1 MLARSVRRL
10 LDRVGSAAPVA
21 VPAEP
26 AAAVP
31 APAPPGPQAE
41 APLGEAINELENDV
55 VAAMRRLNDGLDR
68 AEEFSARSEARS
80 REIHGGMA
88 ELRDV
93 TFTASANSSALASA
107 TLQVSEA
114 AERVGASMT
123 GARDMLDAA
132 ATRAAE
138 ATQMMS
144 DLALATSEIRS
155 IVDAIAEI
163 ARQTNL
169 LALNATIEAARAGEA
184 GRGFGVVAQEVKSLS
199 LEVREAVDD
208 IRGRVDRLNQTAQG
222 SAAFVS
228 DAFRLVGDVNPVM
241 ATIGEASHEQAA
253 AAAELT
259 RSAEVTARF
268 IETVQHR
275 VSDIDRVA
283 LAAADESAG
292 ARRALSEGARQADGL
307 LERFVPTL
315 RQTVFADRRR
325 HDRFPAEF
333 PVTLKVAGEVFALQ
347 TIDLGCGGT
356 LLSGGEDLRLPVGA
370 RGELTIDGLP
380 ALACR
385 VKARSD
391 LGLHIAFEIAFDADD
406 GQGQAALRQRLAEVE
421 DGYRPLIERAQLF
434 SRQVA
439 LLFEDA
445 LSQRRLSED
454 ELFDTDY
461 AALPDTEPRQ
471 FTNRALP
478 VLQAILP
485 PALAE
490 ALRSDS
496 RLVFTVAIDRNGYIP
511 VHHPQ
516 YSLPQRPG
524 DRDWDPAYSRDRRIF
539 DDRAGI
545 MAARSTRPFLVQSY
559 HRDMGEAGTQ
569 LMREVDAPLRVNGR
583 HWGGVRM
590 AYRM

>member
-10 LDRVGSAAPVA
+10 LGRVGPA
-21 VPAEP
+21 VPVAEP
-26 AAAVP
+26 AASPPEP
-31 APAPPGPQAE
+31 AQPAPQAE
-41 APLGEAINELENDV
+41 APLGEAVNELENDV

-88 ELRDV
+88 ELREV

-107 TLQVSEA
+107 TVQVSEA
-114 AERVGASMT
+114 AERVGVSMM

-138 ATQMMS
+138 ATRMMS
-144 DLALATSEIRS
+144 DLTLATSEIRS

-199 LEVREAVDD
+199 LEVRDAVED

-222 SAAFVS
+222 SATFVS
-228 DAFRLVGDVNPVM
+228 DAFRLVSDVNPVM

-253 AAAELT
+253 AAAELS

-275 VSDIDRVA
+275 VSDVDRVA

-315 RQTVFADRRR
+315 RQALFADRRR
-325 HDRFPAEF
+325 HDRFPAEL
-333 PVTLKVAGEVFALQ
+333 PARLVVAGASHALQ
-347 TIDLGCGGT
+347 TIDLGFGGA
-356 LLSGGEDLRLPVGA
+356 LLSGGEALGLPVGA
-370 RGELTIDGLP
+370 SGEIVIDGLP
-380 ALACR
+380 PLTCR
-385 VKARSD
+385 LKAKSE
-391 LGLHIAFEIAFDADD
+391 LGLHIAFDAEDSE
-406 GQGQAALRQRLAEVE
+406 GHRALNQRLAEVE

-434 SRQVA
+434 SRQIA

-454 ELFDTDY
+454 VLFDTDY
-461 AALPDTEPRQ
+461 VALPDTEPRQ
-471 FTNRALP
+471 FQNRALSILQAMLPP
-478 VLQAILP
+478 VLAET
-485 PALAE
+485 LA
-490 ALRSDS
+490 SDS
-496 RLVFTVAIDRNGYIP
+496 RLVFAVAIDRNGYIP

-516 YSLPQRPG
+516 YSQPQRPG

-559 HRDMGEAGTQ
+559 HRDMGAAGTQ
-569 LMREVDAPLRVNGR
+569 LVREVDAPLRINGR

>member
-10 LDRVGSAAPVA
+10 LGRDGPAAPVA
-21 VPAEP
+21 GPAEP
-26 AAAVP
+26 LP
-31 APAPPGPQAE
+31 APAQPAPQVE
-41 APLGEAINELENDV
+41 PPLGEAINELENDV

-88 ELRDV
+88 DLRDV

-107 TLQVSEA
+107 TVQVSEA
-114 AERVGASMT
+114 AERVGASMM

-199 LEVREAVDD
+199 LEVRDAVAD

-228 DAFRLVGDVNPVM
+228 DAFRLVSDVNPVM

-253 AAAELT
+253 AAAELS

-315 RQTVFADRRR
+315 RQTLFADRRR

-333 PVTLKVAGEVFALQ
+333 SARLAVAGEDFTLQ
-347 TIDLGCGGT
+347 TIDLGFGGT
-356 LLSGGEDLRLPVGA
+356 LLSGGEDLRLPLGA

-380 ALACR
+380 ALTCR
-385 VKARSD
+385 VKAKSD
-391 LGLHIAFEIAFDADD
+391 LGLHIGFDIAFDADD
-406 GQGQAALRQRLAEVE
+406 GEGQAALRQRLAEVE

-434 SRQVA
+434 SRQVT

-445 LSQRRLSED
+445 LSRRRLSED

-461 AALPDTEPRQ
+461 VALPDTEPRQ
-471 FTNRALP
+471 FTNRALQ

-485 PALAE
+485 PVLAE
-490 ALRSDS
+490 TLKSDS
-496 RLVFTVAIDRNGYIP
+496 RLVFAVAIDRNGYIP

-516 YSLPQRPG
+516 YSQPQRPG

-559 HRDMGEAGTQ
+559 HRDMGAAGTQ
-569 LMREVDAPLRVNGR
+569 LVREVDAPLRINGR

>member
-1 MLARSVRRL
+1 MG
-10 LDRVGSAAPVA
+10 RVG
-21 VPAEP
+21 PAEP
-26 AAAVP
+26 AAEPVVP
-31 APAPPGPQAE
+31 LPEPAKPAPPAD
-41 APLGEAINELENDV
+41 APLGEAVNELENDV
-55 VAAMRRLNDGLDR
+55 VAAMRRLNDGLGR

-88 ELRDV
+88 ELREV

-107 TLQVSEA
+107 TVQVSEA
-114 AERVGASMT
+114 AERVGASMM
-123 GARDMLDAA
+123 GAKDMLDAA

-138 ATQMMS
+138 ATRMMS
-144 DLALATSEIRS
+144 DLTQATAEIRS

-199 LEVREAVDD
+199 LEVRDAVDD
-208 IRGRVDRLNQTAQG
+208 IRGRVDRLNQATQG
-222 SAAFVS
+222 SASFVS
-228 DAFRLVGDVNPVM
+228 DAFRLVSDVNPVM

-253 AAAELT
+253 AAAELS

-315 RQTVFADRRR
+315 RQTLFADRRR
-325 HDRFPAEF
+325 HDRFPAEL
-333 PVTLKVAGEVFALQ
+333 PARLTVAGESHALQ
-347 TIDLGCGGT
+347 TIDLGFGGT
-356 LLSGGEDLRLPVGA
+356 LLAGADDLRLPVGA
-370 RGELTIDGLP
+370 RGELVVDGLP
-380 ALACR
+380 PLACR
-385 VKARSD
+385 IKARSD
-391 LGLHIAFEIAFDADD
+391 LGLHIAFDSDD
-406 GQGQAALRQRLAEVE
+406 SQGQKALHQRLAEVE
-421 DGYRPLIERAQLF
+421 EAYRPLIERAQLF

-439 LLFEDA
+439 ILFEDA
-445 LSQRRLSED
+445 LSQRRLRED

-461 AALPDTEPRQ
+461 VALPDTEPRQ
-471 FTNRALP
+471 FSNRALP
-478 VLQAILP
+478 ILQTILP
-485 PALAE
+485 PILAE
-490 ALRSDS
+490 TLRSDS
-496 RLVFTVAIDRNGYIP
+496 RLVFAVAIDRNGYIP

-516 YSLPQRPG
+516 YSQPQRPG
-524 DRDWDPAYSRDRRIF
+524 EAGWDPAYSRDRRIF

-559 HRDMGEAGTQ
+559 HRDMGAAGTQ
-569 LMREVDAPLRVNGR
+569 LMREVDAPLSIHGR

>member
-1 MLARSVRRL
+1 MLARSFRRL
-10 LDRVGSAAPVA
+10 LGRVG
-21 VPAEP
+21 PAEP
-26 AAAVP
+26 VAEPVAPPPEP
-31 APAPPGPQAE
+31 AKPAPPAD
-41 APLGEAINELENDV
+41 APLGEAVNELENDV
-55 VAAMRRLNDGLDR
+55 VAAMRRLNDGLGR

-88 ELRDV
+88 ELREV

-107 TLQVSEA
+107 TVQVSEA
-114 AERVGASMT
+114 AERVGASMM

-138 ATQMMS
+138 ATRMMS
-144 DLALATSEIRS
+144 DLTQATAEIRS

-199 LEVREAVDD
+199 LEVRNAVED
-208 IRGRVDRLNQTAQG
+208 IRGRVDRLNQATHG
-222 SAAFVS
+222 SASFVS

-253 AAAELT
+253 AAAELS

-315 RQTVFADRRR
+315 RQTLFADRRR
-325 HDRFPAEF
+325 HDRFPAELAA
-333 PVTLKVAGEVFALQ
+333 TLSVAGESHALQ
-347 TIDLGCGGT
+347 TIDLGFGGT
-356 LLSGGEDLRLPVGA
+356 LLAGADDLRLPVGA
-370 RGELTIDGLP
+370 RGELVVEGMP
-380 ALACR
+380 PLACR
-385 VKARSD
+385 IKARSD
-391 LGLHIAFEIAFDADD
+391 LGLHIAFDHEDS
-406 GQGQAALRQRLAEVE
+406 QGQTALHQRLAEVE
-421 DGYRPLIERAQLF
+421 EAYRPLIERAQLF
-434 SRQVA
+434 SQQVA

-445 LSQRRLSED
+445 LSQRRLREE

-461 AALPDTEPRQ
+461 VALPDTEPRQ
-471 FTNRALP
+471 FSNRALP

-485 PALAE
+485 PILAE
-490 ALRSDS
+490 TLRSDA
-496 RLVFTVAIDRNGYIP
+496 RLVFAVAIDRNGYIP

-516 YSLPQRPG
+516 YSQPQRPG
-524 DRDWDPAYSRDRRIF
+524 EADWDPAYSRDRRIF

-559 HRDMGEAGTQ
+559 HRDMGAAGTQ
-569 LMREVDAPLRVNGR
+569 LMREVDAPLSIHGR